1 MLGPGHR
8 RWQTPPVADDK
19 QRPADQRS
27 LEPRQI
33 AAIVLVVLMFIFV
46 VENTRDVKIRF
57 IIPAVTAPLWVA
69 LLVTV
74 VIGIVAGWLIR
85 GRRTKK

>member
-1 MLGPGHR
+1 
-8 RWQTPPVADDK
+8 
-19 QRPADQRS
+19 
-27 LEPRQI
+27 
-33 AAIVLVVLMFIFV
+33 MFIFV